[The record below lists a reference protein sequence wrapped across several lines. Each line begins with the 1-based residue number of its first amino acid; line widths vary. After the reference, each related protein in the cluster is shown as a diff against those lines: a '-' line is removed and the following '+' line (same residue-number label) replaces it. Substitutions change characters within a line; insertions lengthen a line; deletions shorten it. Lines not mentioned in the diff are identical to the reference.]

1 MNIFRYL
8 KSDEN
13 HLQESL
19 WDVTV
24 NFTEWTQDHVFE
36 SVKQNIASIN
46 AHIEKKN
53 SLLVSAFRGND
64 GMNDI
69 EAKWDDYTNQI
80 HEMINTLVMI
90 HVDEPGFEQLLIRL
104 AQKVDNMIR
113 FCRDEMYP
121 AVREGVSEDD
131 LAGINK
137 RLDQMVLS

>member
-24 NFTEWTQDHVFE
+24 NFTEWTQDHAFE
-36 SVKQNIASIN
+36 SVKQSIASIN

-53 SLLVSAFRGND
+53 SLLVSTFRGD
-64 GMNDI
+64 DRMGDI
-69 EAKWDDYTNQI
+69 VEKWDDYTKQL
-80 HEMINTLVMI
+80 HELIDNLVMI

-104 AQKVDNMIR
+104 SQNVDNMIR
-113 FCRDEMYP
+113 FCRGEMYP
-121 AVREGVSEDD
+121 AVRELVSEDD
-131 LAGINK
+131 LANINR